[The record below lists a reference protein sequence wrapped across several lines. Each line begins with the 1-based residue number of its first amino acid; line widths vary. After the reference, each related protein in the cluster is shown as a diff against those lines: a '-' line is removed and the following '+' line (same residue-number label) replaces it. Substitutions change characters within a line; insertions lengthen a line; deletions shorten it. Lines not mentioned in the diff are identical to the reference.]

1 MGIHIVTGYAGKEH
15 VTSADAG
22 SMNAGIVGT
31 GRYVMQTAEQFAA
44 EIVSNN
50 LIKVKSGDLMNQGR
64 HMRIDTNDY
73 EEVTIQNG
81 AQSVFRNDLIVAR
94 YKKDP
99 STLIE
104 TTELV
109 VIKGTA
115 GATATDPTYTSGDIL
130 AGATQDDFP
139 LYRVSLNGL
148 NIEKVTPLFST
159 VPNLNELNTK
169 IADANKNWQ
178 NNFDGM
184 SHHWTYGY
192 NYSASTKNFYLH
204 FKFRSGDKGSILMLL
219 FGRNTGNGTIKN
231 YLPFKSEIDAG
242 RINGSTIK
250 QYASGA
256 GFNGQVIQKDAAVAD
271 QYILIVTNVE
281 AYAMVEM
288 MSANCELIRS
298 YFA

>member
-64 HMRIDTNDY
+64 HMRIDVNDY

-104 TTELV
+104 TTEIV

-159 VPNLNELNTK
+159 VPNLDELNTK
-169 IADANKNWQ
+169 ISDYKVINVKAVSPFQIEGDVVQIGKIVIVNLMVTHSQSNTKYVPKQDDLFVTGLPVPAEWTKAIGVHLYTISEPKCTQVVSCIIRTVDGIGALSSWYPNTEYINKSSGVSF
-178 NNFDGM
+178 NF
-184 SHHWTYGY
+184 S
-192 NYSASTKNFYLH
+192 
-204 FKFRSGDKGSILMLL
+204 
-219 FGRNTGNGTIKN
+219 
-231 YLPFKSEIDAG
+231 
-242 RINGSTIK
+242 
-250 QYASGA
+250 
-256 GFNGQVIQKDAAVAD
+256 
-271 QYILIVTNVE
+271 YIAKE
-281 AYAMVEM
+281 
-288 MSANCELIRS
+288 
-298 YFA
+298 

>member
-64 HMRIDTNDY
+64 HMRIDVNDY

-104 TTELV
+104 TTELA

-159 VPNLNELNTK
+159 VPNLNELNTNMGEMFHVVK
-169 IADANKNWQ
+169 MTRDNL
-178 NNFDGM
+178 
-184 SHHWTYGY
+184 TV
-192 NYSASTKNFYLH
+192 T
-204 FKFRSGDKGSILMLL
+204 KGSEDYFYFNFPKKDGYSRVVMDIKVENASSNGYGVTY
-219 FGRNTGNGTIKN
+219 FKYITYKTPDDKSITIYGKNENTSRDIK
-231 YLPFKSEIDAG
+231 LWM
-242 RINGSTIK
+242 
-250 QYASGA
+250 
-256 GFNGQVIQKDAAVAD
+256 QVIVMYVNEK
-271 QYILIVTNVE
+271 
-281 AYAMVEM
+281 YA
-288 MSANCELIRS
+288 NW
-298 YFA
+298 

>member
-64 HMRIDTNDY
+64 HMRIDVNDY

-104 TTELV
+104 TTEIV

-159 VPNLNELNTK
+159 VPNLDELNTK
-169 IADANKNWQ
+169 IADVNKNWQ

-184 SHHWTYGY
+184 SHHWAYGY

-288 MSANCELIRS
+288 METMKKSL
-298 YFA
+298 

>member
-64 HMRIDTNDY
+64 HMRIDVNDY

-104 TTELV
+104 TTEIV

-159 VPNLNELNTK
+159 VPNLDELNTK

-184 SHHWTYGY
+184 SHHWAYGY

-288 MSANCELIRS
+288 MSANCELVKS

>member
-64 HMRIDTNDY
+64 HMRIDVNDY

-104 TTELV
+104 TTEIV

-159 VPNLNELNTK
+159 VPNLDELNTK
-169 IADANKNWQ
+169 ISDYKVINVKAVSPFQIEGDVVQIGKIVIVNLMVTHSQSNTKYVPKQDDLFVTGLPVPAEWTKAIGVHLYTISEPKCTQVVSCIIRTVDGIGALSSWYPNTEYINKSSGVLF
-178 NNFDGM
+178 NF
-184 SHHWTYGY
+184 SYI
-192 NYSASTKNFYLH
+192 A
-204 FKFRSGDKGSILMLL
+204 
-219 FGRNTGNGTIKN
+219 
-231 YLPFKSEIDAG
+231 
-242 RINGSTIK
+242 
-250 QYASGA
+250 
-256 GFNGQVIQKDAAVAD
+256 KD
-271 QYILIVTNVE
+271 
-281 AYAMVEM
+281 
-288 MSANCELIRS
+288 
-298 YFA
+298 

>member
-1 MGIHIVTGYAGKEH
+1 MGRHIVTGYAGKEH

-64 HMRIDTNDY
+64 HMRIDVNDY

-104 TTELV
+104 TTEIV

-115 GATATDPTYTSGDIL
+115 GAIATDPTYTSGDIL
-130 AGATQDDFP
+130 AGATQDDYP

-159 VPNLNELNTK
+159 VPNLDELNTK
-169 IADANKNWQ
+169 ISDYKVINVKAVSPFQIEGDVVQIGKIVIVNLMVTHSQSNTKYVPKQDDLFVTGLPVPAEWTKAIGVHLYTISEPKCTQVVSCIIRTVDGIGALSSWYPNTEYINKSSGVLF
-178 NNFDGM
+178 NF
-184 SHHWTYGY
+184 SYI
-192 NYSASTKNFYLH
+192 A
-204 FKFRSGDKGSILMLL
+204 
-219 FGRNTGNGTIKN
+219 
-231 YLPFKSEIDAG
+231 
-242 RINGSTIK
+242 
-250 QYASGA
+250 
-256 GFNGQVIQKDAAVAD
+256 KD
-271 QYILIVTNVE
+271 
-281 AYAMVEM
+281 
-288 MSANCELIRS
+288 
-298 YFA
+298 

>member
-1 MGIHIVTGYAGKEH
+1 
-15 VTSADAG
+15 
-22 SMNAGIVGT
+22 MNKLKIAGIIISIVAAVAFVFLYFRKPHTLVGAILALIAGAVVVGT

-64 HMRIDTNDY
+64 HMRIDVNDY

-104 TTELV
+104 TTEIV

-159 VPNLNELNTK
+159 VPNLDELNTNMTEYIK
-169 IADANKNWQ
+169 
-178 NNFDGM
+178 
-184 SHHWTYGY
+184 
-192 NYSASTKNFYLH
+192 
-204 FKFRSGDKGSILMLL
+204 
-219 FGRNTGNGTIKN
+219 NTGYRYYYNTSVNIKPN
-231 YLPFKSEIDAG
+231 EYVQTLMDISGVTKPGYIVIPIYAG
-242 RINGSTIK
+242 CSGSGSTMILFTGIAIDGNTCK
-250 QYASGA
+250 ISLRNIGTSPATV
-256 GFNGQVIQKDAAVAD
+256 NVIVFMLRTKALD
-271 QYILIVTNVE
+271 
-281 AYAMVEM
+281 
-288 MSANCELIRS
+288 
-298 YFA
+298 

>member
-94 YKKDP
+94 YKKDS

-159 VPNLNELNTK
+159 VPNLNELNTNMGEMFHVVK
-169 IADANKNWQ
+169 MTRDNL
-178 NNFDGM
+178 
-184 SHHWTYGY
+184 TV
-192 NYSASTKNFYLH
+192 T
-204 FKFRSGDKGSILMLL
+204 KGSEDYFYFNFPKKDGYSRVVMDIKVENASSGGYGVTY
-219 FGRNTGNGTIKN
+219 FKYITYKTPDDKSITIYGKNENTSRDIK
-231 YLPFKSEIDAG
+231 LWM
-242 RINGSTIK
+242 
-250 QYASGA
+250 
-256 GFNGQVIQKDAAVAD
+256 QVIVMYVNEK
-271 QYILIVTNVE
+271 
-281 AYAMVEM
+281 YA
-288 MSANCELIRS
+288 NW
-298 YFA
+298 

>member
-64 HMRIDTNDY
+64 HMRIDVNDY

-104 TTELV
+104 TTEIV

-159 VPNLNELNTK
+159 VPNLDELNTNLNDTGVRWYSFTNRLHVPAGQYVSFSHDCSA
-169 IADANKNWQ
+169 IAKTGYTLVPINLG
-178 NNFDGM
+178 FDP
-184 SHHWTYGY
+184 S
-192 NYSASTKNFYLH
+192 S
-204 FKFRSGDKGSILMLL
+204 SGDSGCVLFSLKMDGSTLK
-219 FGRNTGNGTIKN
+219 FAIKN
-231 YLPFKSEIDAG
+231 Y
-242 RINGSTIK
+242 GSTNANVIPNFQVLRIK
-250 QYASGA
+250 S
-256 GFNGQVIQKDAAVAD
+256 I
-271 QYILIVTNVE
+271 
-281 AYAMVEM
+281 
-288 MSANCELIRS
+288 
-298 YFA
+298 

>member
-64 HMRIDTNDY
+64 HMRIDVNDY

-104 TTELV
+104 TTEIV

-139 LYRVSLNGL
+139 LYRVLLNGL

-159 VPNLNELNTK
+159 VPNLDELNTK
-169 IADANKNWQ
+169 IA
-178 NNFDGM
+178 M
-184 SHHWTYGY
+184 T
-192 NYSASTKNFYLH
+192 L
-204 FKFRSGDKGSILMLL
+204 
-219 FGRNTGNGTIKN
+219 IKMDN
-231 YLPFKSEIDAG
+231 
-242 RINGSTIK
+242 
-250 QYASGA
+250 
-256 GFNGQVIQKDAAVAD
+256 
-271 QYILIVTNVE
+271 
-281 AYAMVEM
+281 
-288 MSANCELIRS
+288 
-298 YFA
+298 

>member
-64 HMRIDTNDY
+64 HMRIDVNDY

-104 TTELV
+104 TTEII

-159 VPNLNELNTK
+159 VPNLDELNTNMGEMFHVVK
-169 IADANKNWQ
+169 MTRDNL
-178 NNFDGM
+178 
-184 SHHWTYGY
+184 TV
-192 NYSASTKNFYLH
+192 T
-204 FKFRSGDKGSILMLL
+204 KGSEDYFYFNFPKKDGYSRVVMDIKVENASSNGYGVTY
-219 FGRNTGNGTIKN
+219 FKYITYKTPDDKSITIYGKNENTSRDIK
-231 YLPFKSEIDAG
+231 LWM
-242 RINGSTIK
+242 
-250 QYASGA
+250 
-256 GFNGQVIQKDAAVAD
+256 QVIAMYVNEK
-271 QYILIVTNVE
+271 
-281 AYAMVEM
+281 YA
-288 MSANCELIRS
+288 NW
-298 YFA
+298 

>member
-64 HMRIDTNDY
+64 HMRIDVNDY

-159 VPNLNELNTK
+159 VPNLDELNTK
-169 IADANKNWQ
+169 ISDYKV
-178 NNFDGM
+178 
-184 SHHWTYGY
+184 
-192 NYSASTKNFYLH
+192 
-204 FKFRSGDKGSILMLL
+204 
-219 FGRNTGNGTIKN
+219 
-231 YLPFKSEIDAG
+231 
-242 RINGSTIK
+242 INVK
-250 QYASGA
+250 
-256 GFNGQVIQKDAAVAD
+256 AVAPF
-271 QYILIVTNVE
+271 QIEGNVVQIGKIVIVNLTVAHSQSNTKYIPKQDDLFVTGLPVPAE
-281 AYAMVEM
+281 WVKVLGVHFYTISEPKCTQVV
-288 MSANCELIRS
+288 SCIIRTVDGVGVLSSWYPNTEYINKSSGVSFNFS
-298 YFA
+298 YIAKE

>member
-64 HMRIDTNDY
+64 HMRIDVNDY

-104 TTELV
+104 TTEIV

-159 VPNLNELNTK
+159 VPNLDELNTK
-169 IADANKNWQ
+169 ISDYKV
-178 NNFDGM
+178 
-184 SHHWTYGY
+184 
-192 NYSASTKNFYLH
+192 
-204 FKFRSGDKGSILMLL
+204 
-219 FGRNTGNGTIKN
+219 
-231 YLPFKSEIDAG
+231 
-242 RINGSTIK
+242 INVK
-250 QYASGA
+250 
-256 GFNGQVIQKDAAVAD
+256 AVAPF
-271 QYILIVTNVE
+271 QIEGNVVQIGKIVIVNLTVAHSQSNTKYIPKQDDLFVTGLPVPAE
-281 AYAMVEM
+281 WAKVMGVHFYTISEPKCTQVV
-288 MSANCELIRS
+288 SCIIRTVDGVGALSSWYPNTEYINKSSGVSFNFS
-298 YFA
+298 YIAKE

>member
-64 HMRIDTNDY
+64 HMRIDVNDY

-104 TTELV
+104 TTEIV

-115 GATATDPTYTSGDIL
+115 GATATDLTYTSGDIL

-159 VPNLNELNTK
+159 VPNLDELNTK
-169 IADANKNWQ
+169 ISDYKVINVKAVSPFQIEGDVVQIGKIVIVNLMVTHSQSNTKYVPKQDDLFVTGLPVPAEWTKAIGVHLYTISEPKCTQVVSCIIRTVDGIGALSSWYPNTEYINKSSGVLF
-178 NNFDGM
+178 NF
-184 SHHWTYGY
+184 SYI
-192 NYSASTKNFYLH
+192 A
-204 FKFRSGDKGSILMLL
+204 
-219 FGRNTGNGTIKN
+219 
-231 YLPFKSEIDAG
+231 
-242 RINGSTIK
+242 
-250 QYASGA
+250 
-256 GFNGQVIQKDAAVAD
+256 KD
-271 QYILIVTNVE
+271 
-281 AYAMVEM
+281 
-288 MSANCELIRS
+288 
-298 YFA
+298 

>member
-31 GRYVMQTAEQFAA
+31 GRYVMQTAEQFVA

-64 HMRIDTNDY
+64 HMRIDVNDY

-104 TTELV
+104 TTEIV

-159 VPNLNELNTK
+159 VPNLNELNTNMGEMFHVVK
-169 IADANKNWQ
+169 MTRDNL
-178 NNFDGM
+178 
-184 SHHWTYGY
+184 TV
-192 NYSASTKNFYLH
+192 T
-204 FKFRSGDKGSILMLL
+204 KGSEDYFYFNFPKKDGYSRVVMDIKVENASSNGYGVTY
-219 FGRNTGNGTIKN
+219 FKYITYKTPDDKSITIYGKNENTSRDIK
-231 YLPFKSEIDAG
+231 LWM
-242 RINGSTIK
+242 
-250 QYASGA
+250 
-256 GFNGQVIQKDAAVAD
+256 QVIVMYVNEK
-271 QYILIVTNVE
+271 
-281 AYAMVEM
+281 YA
-288 MSANCELIRS
+288 NW
-298 YFA
+298 

>member
-64 HMRIDTNDY
+64 HMRIDVNDY

-104 TTELV
+104 TTEIV

-159 VPNLNELNTK
+159 VPNLDELNTNLND
-169 IADANKNWQ
+169 IGVRYFAFSTTYNVPANSYKQ
-178 NNFDGM
+178 FTYDVSGM
-184 SHHWTYGY
+184 VKSGY
-192 NYSASTKNFYLH
+192 ILVPISLGFTPNS
-204 FKFRSGDKGSILMLL
+204 SGDTMCNLASLYISGNTLYMAV
-219 FGRNTGNGTIKN
+219 RNFNSTAASVNPVVYVLRIK
-231 YLPFKSEIDAG
+231 
-242 RINGSTIK
+242 
-250 QYASGA
+250 
-256 GFNGQVIQKDAAVAD
+256 AV
-271 QYILIVTNVE
+271 
-281 AYAMVEM
+281 
-288 MSANCELIRS
+288 
-298 YFA
+298 

>member
-31 GRYVMQTAEQFAA
+31 GRYVMQTAEQFAT

-64 HMRIDTNDY
+64 HMRIDVNDY

-115 GATATDPTYTSGDIL
+115 GGTATDPTYTSGDIL

-159 VPNLNELNTK
+159 VPNLNELNTNMVK
-169 IADANKNWQ
+169 FATNIMRKGNNWSKSGGGLYYNNHPVDTVLPNNAIIISALIIEWSGLSAPIGICFSETTREVQFTSESYMPLVNSNSYVKYRIA
-178 NNFDGM
+178 
-184 SHHWTYGY
+184 
-192 NYSASTKNFYLH
+192 
-204 FKFRSGDKGSILMLL
+204 
-219 FGRNTGNGTIKN
+219 
-231 YLPFKSEIDAG
+231 
-242 RINGSTIK
+242 
-250 QYASGA
+250 
-256 GFNGQVIQKDAAVAD
+256 
-271 QYILIVTNVE
+271 YI
-281 AYAMVEM
+281 
-288 MSANCELIRS
+288 
-298 YFA
+298 

>member
-64 HMRIDTNDY
+64 HMRIDVNDY

-104 TTELV
+104 TTEIV

-159 VPNLNELNTK
+159 VPNLNELNTNMGEMFHVVK
-169 IADANKNWQ
+169 MTRDNLT
-178 NNFDGM
+178 M
-184 SHHWTYGY
+184 T
-192 NYSASTKNFYLH
+192 
-204 FKFRSGDKGSILMLL
+204 KGSEDYFYFNFPKKDGYSRVVMDIKVENASSNGYGVTY
-219 FGRNTGNGTIKN
+219 FKYITYKTPDDKSITIYGKNENTSRDIK
-231 YLPFKSEIDAG
+231 LWM
-242 RINGSTIK
+242 
-250 QYASGA
+250 
-256 GFNGQVIQKDAAVAD
+256 QVIVMYVNEK
-271 QYILIVTNVE
+271 
-281 AYAMVEM
+281 YA
-288 MSANCELIRS
+288 NW
-298 YFA
+298 